1 MFDGLIVNLA
11 IFQDNLTDALVDL
24 SLLLLIKKIEVQ
36 ICRES
41 RQIVENMVAVPPLN
55 AITEESSASENM
67 SLSNC
72 SMKNLCLFVS
82 ISIQEF
88 L

>member
-41 RQIVENMVAVPPLN
+41 RQIVEKHGG
-55 AITEESSASENM
+55 SAAFECHYGGKQRVREYV
-67 SLSNC
+67 L
-72 SMKNLCLFVS
+72 KQL
-82 ISIQEF
+82 
-88 L
+88 